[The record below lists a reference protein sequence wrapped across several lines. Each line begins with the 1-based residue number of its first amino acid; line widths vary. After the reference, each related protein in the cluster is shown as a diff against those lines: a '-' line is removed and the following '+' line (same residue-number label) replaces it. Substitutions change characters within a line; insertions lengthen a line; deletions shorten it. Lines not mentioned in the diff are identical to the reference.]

1 MVSEKQM
8 RKTAKEMNNVMGLDP
23 PIDESGSIA
32 DLRAGILDGI
42 KYINPKIDVF
52 SEETQELIDEFA
64 NGGKEKPEAAAPV
77 VDDKRPKKH
86 TIVIPPIEDEEE
98 AEVVEK
104 KPTAPK
110 KKAAAVAVPGTSKRF
125 VHSGS
130 LAEFMDGLVREG
142 GSWVELTEQ
151 CVEEC
156 KKRSLPKKFT
166 TGTLRAH
173 IKHRVTRDP
182 SYFGTIELT
191 KEGIDAK

>member
-1 MVSEKQM
+1 MFNQNFKIMVSEKQM

-64 NGGKEKPEAAAPV
+64 NEGKEKPEAAAPV
-77 VDDKRPKKH
+77 VDDKRPKKP
-86 TIVIPPIEDEEE
+86 TIVIPPMEEE
-98 AEVVEK
+98 EETEVL
-104 KPTAPK
+104 
-110 KKAAAVAVPGTSKRF
+110 VPGVTKRF

-173 IKHRVTRDP
+173 IKHRVTRDA
-182 SYFGTIELT
+182 SYFGDVVFTN
-191 KEGIDAK
+191 EGIDAK